1 MTSEVTKIFILNTVF
16 PNKALVATT
25 QYQRTN
31 IPYFLNV
38 ERKLPILR
46 FCCSVKTLRIPRPIV
61 SFMLKFTIPWHNT

>member
-31 IPYFLNV
+31 IPYFLNI
-38 ERKLPILR
+38 EKKLYFFVAL
-46 FCCSVKTLRIPRPIV
+46 
-61 SFMLKFTIPWHNT
+61 